1 MTELDTKT
9 APALE
14 AEAPAPRSR
23 LVVVLPLAIFAVLAG
38 FFLYKLEKGGDPS
51 SLPSVLIGKTAPD
64 FALPPVQ
71 ATLADG
77 STMPGLSAADLRAP
91 GPGKVTIVNFWA
103 SWCVECRTEHET
115 LKRLAK
121 DPRVRLVG
129 IAYKDEP
136 ANAAR
141 WLRDMGNPYV
151 AAGLD
156 QKGRVGIDWG
166 VYGVPE
172 TYVVRPDGVI
182 VHKFIGPLSDGA
194 IRAVLGPKID
204 EALAAAR

>member
-1 MTELDTKT
+1 MSDLDPTTEEGSRPL
-9 APALE
+9 AR
-14 AEAPAPRSR
+14 PR
-23 LVVVLPLAIFAVLAG
+23 LMVYLPLAIFVALAA
-38 FFLYKLEKGGDPS
+38 FFLYKLEKGGDPNA
-51 SLPSVLIGKTAPD
+51 LPSVLLGKPAPA
-64 FALPPVQ
+64 FALKPVPI
-71 ATLADG
+71 TLPGGAAL
-77 STMPGLSAADLRAP
+77 PGLASSEFTAP

-115 LKRLAK
+115 LKRLAT

-129 IAYKDEP
+129 VAYKDEP

-141 WLRDMGNPYV
+141 WLRDMGNPYA

-156 QKGRVGIDWG
+156 ENGRVGIDWG

-182 VHKFIGPLSDGA
+182 SYKFIGPLSDGA
-194 IRAVLGPKID
+194 VRMVLGPEID
-204 EALAAAR
+204 KALAAVRKP